1 VLRERPIWRPNKAR
15 KARIDQIAIHGARD
29 RVDAR
34 NQRPRTRAAI
44 VAPGRERAHDGM
56 KAGCDEI
63 DELIAFFGFR
73 IGELAVLR
81 DVVRFSQNC
90 GLHAISLTKLNGW
103 LHYSLSLLYWHV
115 KDKQELLDEM
125 GTEIWRRVS
134 QEMLA
139 LGSDLAWR
147 ERLPAYATIVRRAL
161 LSHRDG
167 AKAFSGTYMTD
178 VGVLQQQESM
188 FAQMA
193 DAGFT
198 LSDTVRA
205 YSLLYSF
212 TVGFCIEEQA
222 VASAE
227 PGDDRYS
234 LARRAARLQ
243 ADRYPLVV
251 ESGSYIFGDPDARFA
266 DLVEVIVG
274 SIERMQTN

>member
-1 VLRERPIWRPNKAR
+1 MSAPVGVRAK
-15 KARIDQIAIHGARD
+15 
-29 RVDAR
+29 
-34 NQRPRTRAAI
+34 AAI
-44 VAPGRERAHDGM
+44 VQAALEVLDEVGMDGVTVRAVARRLGVQVP
-56 KAGCDEI
+56 A
-63 DELIAFFGFR
+63 
-73 IGELAVLR
+73 
-81 DVVRFSQNC
+81 
-90 GLHAISLTKLNGW
+90 
-103 LHYSLSLLYWHV
+103 LYWHV
-115 KDKQELLDEM
+115 EDKQELLDEM

-251 ESGSYIFGDPDARFA
+251 ESGS
-266 DLVEVIVG
+266 
-274 SIERMQTN
+274 